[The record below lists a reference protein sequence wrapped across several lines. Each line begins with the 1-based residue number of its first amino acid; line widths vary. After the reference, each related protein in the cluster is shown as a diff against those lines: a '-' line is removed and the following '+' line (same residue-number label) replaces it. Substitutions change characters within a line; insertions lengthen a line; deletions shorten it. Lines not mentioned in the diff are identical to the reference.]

1 MFTGTVQS
9 TSHEGGLMV
18 AFDGSSP
25 SLNAIIVLSDDGTYV
40 GKVDGVIGSTEHPL
54 AHVAHID
61 RSLNLDD
68 LMGRTVTIRPKKK
81 REERGRDRQ
90 RSDRR
95 SRDDDGRQSSRD
107 DRQQDRRQRYDRN
120 GGDRR
125 GQDRGRG
132 RQNTYENND
141 WDCPACNNSN
151 FARRTVC
158 NRCEAPR
165 PGGGQGTRQQPRF
178 NDRSSR
184 GRGGRDGRRERR
196 NDRSGTFNDNDW
208 DCPACNN
215 SNFSFRQS
223 CNRCDAPRPGGR
235 SNNSRP
241 QGDRN
246 RRGDSR
252 GRGDRFAGG
261 RRDDRNGGR
270 SYGGQQR
277 NGGRSYGARGDERQG
292 RNAGDRQSRGDRDNR
307 SGERRD
313 VNRRPQQQRSEG
325 QGYRRARGKRPG
337 HAHNREPRDF
347 RDGPRRFRR
356 SDDD

>member
-25 SLNAIIVLSDDGTYV
+25 SLNAIIVLSEDGTYI
-40 GKVDGVIGSTEHPL
+40 GKVDGVIGSTEQPL

-61 RSLNLDD
+61 RSLNIDD
-68 LMGRTVTIRPKKK
+68 LLGQTVTIRPKKK
-81 REERGRDRQ
+81 REERDRDRQ

-95 SRDDDGRQSSRD
+95 ARDDGGRRASRD
-107 DRQQDRRQRYDRN
+107 DRGNDRRQRFDRN

-125 GQDRGRG
+125 GPDRGRG
-132 RQNTYENND
+132 RQNNFENND

-165 PGGGQGTRQQPRF
+165 PGAGQPARDQRRF

-184 GRGGRDGRRERR
+184 GGGRDDRRERR

-208 DCPACNN
+208 DCPECSN

-235 SNNSRP
+235 STNNRSQGGRSYGGRSRD
-241 QGDRN
+241 GDR
-246 RRGDSR
+246 SY
-252 GRGDRFAGG
+252 GG

-270 SYGGQQR
+270 SYGGRSDDR
-277 NGGRSYGARGDERQG
+277 NGGRSTGGRSNERQH
-292 RNAGDRQSRGDRDNR
+292 RDD
-307 SGERRD
+307 GERR
-313 VNRRPQQQRSEG
+313 NRDNGDNGGRGGDRRARNQRPDGQQ
-325 QGYRRARGKRPG
+325 YRRARGKKPG